1 MKNNKHDY
9 VFVFMYTNS
18 YVYEI
23 GRQRKRGLVTLLKKA
38 ERNKIHIGTDK
49 EKWKTMEEAFT
60 LGNH

>member
-23 GRQRKRGLVTLLKKA
+23 GRQKKRVDDIIKKGRKELDTYWYR
-38 ERNKIHIGTDK
+38 
-49 EKWKTMEEAFT
+49 
-60 LGNH
+60 